1 MGTVKC
7 QIGNQTLII
16 PNVRFVPDLSES
28 IYSLFI
34 HIKTPNHGLES
45 SFDKGLILHFP
56 DFSISALIG
65 HDNIYLDMQP
75 LPQRTSVLSSTLD
88 YPPMTSFCRKLS
100 DFTEEVDKETK
111 HLDNLLKDL
120 RDYYAFIK
128 TKRQLG
134 LDVPAG
140 FRRESTHKQ
149 QFIMYSP
156 PRKSS
161 KISSNITENNSTL
174 LPLSDLLASDSSY
187 TLRDDTVPHLMIS
200 QHLSLLKPQLQT
212 QINFLNHMLF
222 LF

>member
-1 MGTVKC
+1 
-7 QIGNQTLII
+7 
-16 PNVRFVPDLSES
+16 LSES

-65 HDNIYLDMQP
+65 HEDIYLDMQP
-75 LPQRTSVLSSTLD
+75 LPQHTSVLSSTLD
-88 YPPMTSFCRKLS
+88 HPPMTSFCRKLS

-200 QHLSLLKPQLQT
+200 QHLSLSKPQLQT